1 MPTPASSSSIHRL
14 DFAWPDRR
22 RLPYAYRL
30 DAVADLRD
38 TLHHAGVIVP
48 ANTEDEAR
56 LRRDLLR
63 TRHGGGTSVAAD
75 GSGEHR
81 TLQAAIAAA
90 PTATREKPWVIR
102 VKAGIYRELVYV
114 QREKR
119 FLSIVG
125 EDRERTIVTYDLHA
139 KMTGRDGLPIGT
151 FRTATAVIDADD
163 FTAEN
168 LTFENTAGP
177 VGQALAVRVD
187 GDRVAFRNCAFRGW
201 QDTVFLN
208 RGRHYFADC
217 FISGHV
223 DFIFG
228 GATAFFERCQILAR
242 GDGYITAAST
252 PEEQPHGF
260 VFSGGAIAGETPSV
274 RTYLGRPWRDFA
286 SVVFL
291 GTAMSDVV
299 RPAGWHNWDQP
310 PREKTARYAEHGS
323 HGPGAAGEA
332 RAAWARRM
340 SPDEAGGLT
349 ARSVLSGADGWSPD
363 SEDRR

>member
-1 MPTPASSSSIHRL
+1 MRL
-14 DFAWPDRR
+14 APIVFGLAVLSAAGSAR
-22 RLPYAYRL
+22 AAV
-30 DAVADLRD
+30 DAPGA
-38 TLHHAGVIVP
+38 
-48 ANTEDEAR
+48 ANA
-56 LRRDLLR
+56 
-63 TRHGGGTSVAAD
+63 SVAAD
-75 GSGEHR
+75 GSGGYS

-102 VKAGIYRELVYV
+102 VKAGTYRELVYV

-139 KMTGRDGLPIGT
+139 AMTGKDGLPIGT
-151 FRTATAVIDADD
+151 FRTPTAVIDADD

-168 LTFENTAGP
+168 VTFENTAGP
-177 VGQALAVRVD
+177 GAQALAIRVD

-208 RGRHYFADC
+208 RGRHYFSDC

-228 GATAFFERCQILAR
+228 GATAFFERCRILAR
-242 GDGYITAAST
+242 GDGYVTAAST

-260 VFSGGAIAGETPSV
+260 VFSGGTIDGETPSV
-274 RTYLGRPWRDFA
+274 RTYLGRPWRAFG
-286 SVVFL
+286 SVAFL
-291 GTAMSDVV
+291 HTAMSEAV

-310 PREKTARYAEHGS
+310 SREKTVRYAEHGS
-323 HGPGAAGEA
+323 HGPGAAGDA
-332 RAAWARRM
+332 RVAWARRL
-340 SPDEAGGLT
+340 SSEEARGLT
-349 ARSVLSGADGWSPD
+349 ARSVLAGADGWSP
-363 SEDRR
+363 ETERRR